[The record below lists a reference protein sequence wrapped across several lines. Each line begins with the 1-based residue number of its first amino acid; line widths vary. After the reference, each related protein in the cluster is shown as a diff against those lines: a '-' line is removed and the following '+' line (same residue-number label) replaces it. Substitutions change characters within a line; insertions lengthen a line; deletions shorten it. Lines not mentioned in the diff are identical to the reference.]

1 MIIGLQSYRSA
12 FIQQIFQI
20 EISDECIVIDRV
32 VSISEAPVENQS
44 ISEKSPFSLRKFG
57 EIFQFSLN
65 CPRMLPN

>member
-44 ISEKSPFSLRKFG
+44 IV
-57 EIFQFSLN
+57 Q
-65 CPRMLPN
+65 